1 MATVFTSR
9 QAIQITGVTQR
20 QLAYWRKTGLIT
32 PSQRTPGGH
41 SRYSFHDLIALKTA
55 KRLIDA
61 GVSLQKL
68 RNSITALTR
77 TLPQLKQP
85 LSELSL
91 LATGDVIL
99 VFHEGAV
106 FETLTGQEWILPIA
120 QFQREVERKQNTRRP
135 SPPSGQGELFP
146 ETSWECDL
154 QDGNAANSK

>member
-20 QLAYWRKTGLIT
+20 QLAYWRKIGLIT
-32 PSQRTPGGH
+32 PSRQTPGGH
-41 SRYSFHDLIALKTA
+41 SRYTFPDLIALKTA

-61 GVSLQKL
+61 GISLQKL
-68 RNSITALTR
+68 RRTITALTT
-77 TLPQLKQP
+77 TLPHLQQP
-85 LSELSL
+85 LTELSL

-120 QFQREVERKQNTRRP
+120 QFQREIEQQQSRQRAGA
-135 SPPSGQGELFP
+135 SGQGELFP
-146 ETSWECDL
+146 ETKS
-154 QDGNAANSK
+154 A

>member
-20 QLAYWRKTGLIT
+20 QLAYWRKIGLIT
-32 PSQRTPGGH
+32 PSQQTPGGH
-41 SRYSFHDLIALKTA
+41 SRYTFPDLIALKTA
-55 KRLIDA
+55 KRLIDG

-68 RNSITALTR
+68 RSSITALTR
-77 TLPQLKQP
+77 TLPHLKQP
-85 LSELSL
+85 LTELSL

-120 QFQREVERKQNTRRP
+120 QFQREVEQKQNARRP
-135 SPPSGQGELFP
+135 TAASGQGELFP
-146 ETSWECDL
+146 ET
-154 QDGNAANSK
+154 NSA

>member
-9 QAIQITGVTQR
+9 QAIQITGVSQR
-20 QLAYWRKTGLIT
+20 QLAYWRKIGLII
-32 PSQRTPGGH
+32 PSQQTPGGH
-41 SRYSFHDLIALKTA
+41 ARYTFPDLIALKTA

-68 RNSITALTR
+68 RKSITALTR
-77 TLPQLKQP
+77 TLPHLRQP

-120 QFQREVERKQNTRRP
+120 QFQREVTQQQKQQGLA
-135 SPPSGQGELFP
+135 SGQGELFP
-146 ETSWECDL
+146 E
-154 QDGNAANSK
+154 ANPAQCHEQGI